1 MARARHHTGAAALVA
16 IAPSAPIAHLAVQ
29 HCKSKETMKKLK
41 CERCERERESWRGCR
56 GVEDNENYLNIYSIL
71 YVCRIRVYN
80 RVIISSLITSTI
92 AGSGRLAAN
101 KMLHTF
107 KRQCLLWARLALP
120 AKKCCL
126 LSSGNLK
133 LQVHLRLHLRSVKK
147 CCILSSGSLNC
158 EIHLRFS
165 WLFP

>member
-41 CERCERERESWRGCR
+41 CERCERERDSCR
-56 GVEDNENYLNIYSIL
+56 GGRGLEDNENHLNIYSIL

-80 RVIISSLITSTI
+80 RVIISTLMTSTI

-101 KMLHTF
+101 KNVAYFQAAVFIVGSTRASCKKPLPTF
-107 KRQCLLWARLALP
+107 KRQFKVA
-120 AKKCCL
+120 
-126 LSSGNLK
+126 SS
-133 LQVHLRLHLRSVKK
+133 
-147 CCILSSGSLNC
+147 
-158 EIHLRFS
+158 FA
-165 WLFP
+165 